1 MSKTEET
8 VLIMDDEPHV
18 LDWLTEYIEAQ
29 GYKVEIVS
37 NVDHA
42 IDALNRSSYRAAIF
56 DLNVPATPETLEK
69 INIKGSLHS
78 QYRGLFAAE
87 HARTIGMRGRQ
98 VIVYSVHDNEEILSR
113 CNTIGAQYLIKARPR
128 EFKRALTSLLSYD
141 PSDSSI

>member
-69 INIKGSLHS
+69 NK
-78 QYRGLFAAE
+78 Y
-87 HARTIGMRGRQ
+87 
-98 VIVYSVHDNEEILSR
+98 
-113 CNTIGAQYLIKARPR
+113 
-128 EFKRALTSLLSYD
+128 
-141 PSDSSI
+141 